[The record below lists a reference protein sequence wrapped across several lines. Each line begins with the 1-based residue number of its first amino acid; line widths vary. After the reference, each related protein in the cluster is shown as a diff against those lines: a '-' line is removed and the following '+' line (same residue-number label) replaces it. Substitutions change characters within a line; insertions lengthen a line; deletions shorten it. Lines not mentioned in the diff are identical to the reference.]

1 LQKFQSKYCI
11 NLPNRDGKK
20 EVGLMVIKKV
30 SKTKAATKIA
40 CIRSWKVNKKKLK

>member
-1 LQKFQSKYCI
+1 
-11 NLPNRDGKK
+11 LPNKDGKK

-40 CIRSWKVNKKKLK
+40 CIRSWKVIGKIQIKCCK

>member
-1 LQKFQSKYCI
+1 
-11 NLPNRDGKK
+11 LPNKDGKK

-40 CIRSWKVNKKKLK
+40 CIRSWKVIKKINMANLVKVSY